1 MDMHI
6 ELSYCSFEAFKILA
20 KNYLDLDSHPLFKK
34 IESLMKETKI
44 APADVAE
51 NLMKKNLEIDA
62 DGSLKD
68 LIQALE
74 MKKKSQGAQL
84 DEPKDKFINKFYK
97 AFRMS
102 SKA

>member
-1 MDMHI
+1 
-6 ELSYCSFEAFKILA
+6 LSYCSFEAFKILA
-20 KNYLDLDSHPLFKK
+20 KNYLDLDTHPLFKK
-34 IESLMKETKI
+34 IESLLKETKI

-51 NLMKKNLEIDA
+51 NLMKKNTEIDA

-74 MKKKSQGAQL
+74 GKKKIHGAQV
-84 DEPKDKFINKFYK
+84 DEPKDKYTKKFYK
-97 AFRMS
+97 AFCMS